1 MLWANSQAK
10 KTVVMNLGALA
21 GSLLD
26 IPAQYQG
33 IEITGLTADSR
44 HVENGFLFAA
54 FSGTN
59 TDGAR
64 FVEDAV
70 HRGAGAILI
79 SEAATLES
87 DLPVPVLKVSA
98 PRSIFAK
105 MAATFYSRQPSCI
118 VAITGTNGK
127 TSVASFVRQIWQA
140 AGHRAASL
148 GTVGLVTPKR
158 RVPGAL
164 TTPDPVTLHKLLA
177 ELDGEGVTHLALEAS
192 SHGLQQQRLDGV
204 VMQAGAFTNI
214 SRDHM
219 DYHKDF
225 EDYRLQKSKL
235 FSSVLSAGNTAV
247 VDLREDESDFM
258 RETALNNGLEVLTIG
273 TEAADIRILDIT
285 EGQADQ
291 SIRLRFRER
300 DYRTTLPLIGR
311 FQVANALTAAGLC
324 IATGVDAGL
333 AFDAVSRLQGEIGRL
348 EFVGQ
353 SRTGGRVFIDY
364 AHTPDALGSALSAL
378 RPYVR
383 GKLVVV
389 FGCGGDRDQGKRS
402 EMGRIASSE
411 GDRVIVTDDNP
422 RSENPAQIRSE
433 IMGGTSG
440 AVEIGDRHEAIA
452 TAISSLEAGDILLVA
467 GKGHETGQI
476 VGDKTLPFSDH
487 EAVQEVLDRESRD

>member
-1 MLWANSQAK
+1 
-10 KTVVMNLGALA
+10 MNLGTLA
-21 GSLLD
+21 GSLLN
-26 IPAQYQG
+26 IPDRNQG

-44 HVENGFLFAA
+44 RVEKGFLFAA
-54 FSGTN
+54 FAGTH

-64 FVEDAV
+64 FVDDAV
-70 HRGAGAILI
+70 RNGAGAVLI
-79 SEAATLES
+79 ADSDKTDF
-87 DLPVPVLKVSA
+87 DLPVPVLRSNA
-98 PRSIFAK
+98 PRSVFAK
-105 MAATFYSRQPSCI
+105 MAAQFYGQQPSCI

-140 AGHRAASL
+140 AGHHAASL

-158 RVPGAL
+158 RISGAL

-177 ELDGEGVTHLALEAS
+177 EIHGEGVTHLALEAS
-192 SHGLQQQRLDGV
+192 SHGLQQHRLDGV
-204 VMQAGAFTNI
+204 AMQAGAFTNI

-235 FSSVLSAGNTAV
+235 FSSVLGPGKFAV
-247 VDLREDESDFM
+247 IDLRENEADFM
-258 RETALNNGLEVLTIG
+258 RETAVNNELDVLSIG
-273 TEAADIRILDIT
+273 VEDADIQILEIT

-291 SIRLRFRER
+291 HIQVRFRGK
-300 DYRTTLPLIGR
+300 DYQATLPLIGR
-311 FQVANALTAAGLC
+311 FQVANALTAVGLC
-324 IATGVDAGL
+324 IATGVEPGE
-333 AFDAVSRLQGEIGRL
+333 AFQAVSRLQGEIGRL
-348 EFVGQ
+348 EFVGRQ
-353 SRTGGRVFIDY
+353 QEGGRVFIDY

-378 RPYVR
+378 RPYVQ

-402 EMGRIASSE
+402 EMGRIATSQA
-411 GDRVIVTDDNP
+411 DRIIVTDDNP

-433 IMGGTSG
+433 ILHGTSG
-440 AVEIGDRHEAIA
+440 AIEIGDRRAAIEA
-452 TAISSLEAGDILLVA
+452 AISELEAGDILLIA

-487 EAVQEVLDRESRD
+487 EAVQEVLNGDSGD